1 MDNLNI
7 KNRILQICY
16 MFFFILSIKAT
27 YAETIKIA
35 VDAAG
40 WPPFVYEDPKT
51 GKASGASFDILRE
64 ILTRAN
70 LDFEIK
76 FLPWKRCLILGA
88 NGDFDLVMDGTFSAE
103 RDKSFFFTEPF
114 YTINSALYYSVKQ
127 HPQEPPK
134 INQIEDYKNYSFC
147 GLFGYNYT
155 MYNIPN
161 ENIFSKSYVEEHR
174 LKLLHAGRC
183 DFLIGDI
190 EILQGFE
197 KMGII
202 SLDKL
207 KRIPIIGAEPKQ
219 FFMLLSRK
227 KSSNIK
233 LVDLINQGLEN
244 LKKDGTYQQ
253 IFKSYGIESNAEK
266 VN

>member
-1 MDNLNI
+1 MDNLRL
-7 KNRILQICY
+7 KNRVLQICC
-16 MFFFILSIKAT
+16 MFCFILSIKAT
-27 YAETIKIA
+27 YAETIRIA

-70 LDFEIK
+70 LDFEVK
-76 FLPWKRCLILGA
+76 FLPWKRCLVLGA
-88 NGDFDLVMDGTFSAE
+88 NGDFDIVMDGTFSAE

-127 HPQEPPK
+127 HPQGPPK
-134 INQIEDYKNYSFC
+134 INQIADYQNHSFC

-155 MYNIPN
+155 MYSIPE
-161 ENIFSKSYVEEHR
+161 ENIFSKSFEEKHR

-197 KMGII
+197 KMGMI

-207 KRIPIIGAEPKQ
+207 KRIPILGAEPKQ

-227 KSSNIK
+227 KNSNKK
-233 LVDLINQGLEN
+233 LLKLINKGLEN
-244 LKKDGTYQQ
+244 LKKDGTYEK
-253 IFKSYGIESNAEK
+253 IFKSYGIGPNPKK